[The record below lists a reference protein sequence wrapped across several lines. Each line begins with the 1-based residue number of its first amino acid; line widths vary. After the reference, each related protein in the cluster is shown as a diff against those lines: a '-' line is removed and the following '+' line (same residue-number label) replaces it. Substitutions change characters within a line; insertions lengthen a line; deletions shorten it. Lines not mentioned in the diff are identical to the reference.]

1 MWLLCTRTNY
11 AAYDSDRA
19 YRLNFNQQTARARD
33 VMSTRQE
40 QQLLEACERGELQT
54 IRELVES
61 KAVDPSRVVERHG
74 HYCRGCW
81 TAGWTPLHYA
91 CV

>member
-1 MWLLCTRTNY
+1 
-11 AAYDSDRA
+11 
-19 YRLNFNQQTARARD
+19 
-33 VMSTRQE
+33 MSTRQA

-61 KAVDPSRVVERHG
+61 KAVDPSNVVDRSG
-74 HYCRGCW
+74 HYCRGW
-81 TAGWTPLHYA
+81 RVNGWTPLHYA